1 MKKPYVPPTVV
12 RHEAGT
18 INAQAQGQ
26 TYPACTEIDGASVD
40 DLLREFGSPLYVFS
54 ERTLRETCRS
64 ALRAFTARYPDVR
77 FAWSYKTNY
86 LRAICSVFHQEGS
99 IAEVVSD
106 FEYEKA
112 RAGGIPG
119 HDIIYNGPHKSEKSL
134 ERAIDEGAKIQ
145 IDNFDELGTIARLAE
160 SRNRTVDV
168 AIRVFMECGA
178 PSLWSKFGFD
188 ADGKEALR
196 AIAAIRAIPHLRLVG
211 LHTHVGTYVLEPEIY
226 SRAAA
231 RLVELAKRA
240 RHDHGID
247 IKYLNLGGG
256 FASPSRLHGQQQPAA
271 NFVPTFEEYA
281 DAICGTIREEWP
293 RDRPLPRLY
302 LETGRALVDDGG
314 YLLSTIVAMKNA
326 PAASAKSSASDYDTR
341 DKSGLRGG
349 PPGGPGGGSGVLVD
363 AGVHLLYTSNWYQY
377 DIRPA
382 RAIPG
387 ATRPQTVYGCL
398 CMNIDVLRQAAPLPS
413 LAVGD
418 ALVFH
423 PVGAY
428 NITQSMQFITYR
440 PAVVMVTADGTPV
453 VIREREDLAHV
464 EALERLPEH
473 LRKKAEPRAACSRAV
488 ARLTLLA
495 VGWVS

>member
-1 MKKPYVPPTVV
+1 MKKPYSPPTVV
-12 RHEAGT
+12 RHEPGM

-26 TYPACTEIDGASVD
+26 TYPACPEIDGVPVA

-64 ALRAFTARYPDVR
+64 AVRAFAARYPDVR

-86 LRAICSVFHQEGS
+86 LRGICAVFHQEGS

-106 FEYEKA
+106 FEYDKA
-112 RAGGIPG
+112 RAGGIAG
-119 HDIIYNGPHKSEKSL
+119 HDIIFNGPHKSEKSL

-145 IDNFDELGTIARLAE
+145 IDNFDELATIARLAE
-160 SRNRTVDV
+160 SRGQPVEV

-196 AIAAIRAIPHLRLVG
+196 AIAAIRANPHLRLVG
-211 LHTHVGTYVLEPEIY
+211 LHTHVGTYVLDPEIY
-226 SRAAA
+226 SRAAV
-231 RLVELAKRA
+231 RLVELARRA

-256 FASPSRLHGQQQPAA
+256 FASPSRLHGQHQPAA
-271 NFVPTFEEYA
+271 NFVPSFDEYA

-302 LETGRALVDDGG
+302 LETGRALVDDAG

-326 PAASAKSSASDYDTR
+326 PVSPAKTSASDYDTR
-341 DKSGLRGG
+341 DKSGQRGTS
-349 PPGGPGGGSGVLVD
+349 PGGGAGVLVD

-382 RAIPG
+382 RAVAGI
-387 ATRPQTVYGCL
+387 ARPQTVYGCL
-398 CMNIDVLRQAAPLPS
+398 CMNIDVLRQGTPLPS
-413 LAVGD
+413 LQVGD

-440 PAVVMVTADGTPV
+440 PAVVMVTEDGTPV
-453 VIREREDLAHV
+453 VLREREDLAHV

-473 LRKKAEPRAACSRAV
+473 LRRRGESELAPANGSRNGSG
-488 ARLTLLA
+488 R
-495 VGWVS
+495 S